1 MTTTTAT
8 LETDSPALPAQAG
21 KYLTFTLG
29 RESYG
34 LPVLKVREII
44 RLVAITPVPQMPAY
58 IRGVINLRGKIVPV
72 VDLRLKFGLA
82 AAEAGESVCIVV
94 VQVKLA
100 AGGIL
105 PVGLIVDAVE
115 EVINFAAS
123 DLEATPDF
131 GMKLDT
137 EYLLGMAKAKGR
149 VIALVELDQVVGAN
163 VPPGLSQPPSPS
175 LT

>member
-1 MTTTTAT
+1 MTTTAT
-8 LETDSPALPAQAG
+8 LETDSPALQAQAG
-21 KYLTFTLG
+21 KYLTLTLG

-82 AAEAGESVCIVV
+82 SAEALESTCIVV

-100 AGGIL
+100 AGGTLHI
-105 PVGLIVDAVE
+105 GLIVDAVE
-115 EVINFAAS
+115 EVINLAAS
-123 DLEATPDF
+123 DIEATPDF
-131 GMKLDT
+131 GTKLDT

-149 VIALVELDQVVGAN
+149 VIALLDLDQVVGAN
-163 VPPGLSQPPSPS
+163 VPPGLSQSASPS